1 MAVCAATDQSSVRM
15 SDAMGTAPGLLLIQA
30 CYAAYLE
37 RRFAFCEGLCTPYD
51 VRNLLKKVMWQ
62 T

>member
-1 MAVCAATDQSSVRM
+1 
-15 SDAMGTAPGLLLIQA
+15 MGTAPGLLLIQA
-30 CYAAYLE
+30 CYTAYLE